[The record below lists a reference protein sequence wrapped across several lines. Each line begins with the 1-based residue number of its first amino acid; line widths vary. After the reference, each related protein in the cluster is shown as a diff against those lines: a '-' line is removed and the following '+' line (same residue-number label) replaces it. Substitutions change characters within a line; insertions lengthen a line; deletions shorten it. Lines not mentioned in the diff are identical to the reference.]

1 MSDLSPSST
10 QVSMEYSEERGIGG
24 GGRGRYP
31 QEIGSRSP
39 FIYQNRQMLKSLI

>member
-24 GGRGRYP
+24 GGRGLSWR
-31 QEIGSRSP
+31 
-39 FIYQNRQMLKSLI
+39 FKA

>member
-24 GGRGRYP
+24 DGRGL
-31 QEIGSRSP
+31 S
-39 FIYQNRQMLKSLI
+39 